1 MLYTPGTA
9 ETKITSI
16 DRVTFGGE
24 ETGLFDNIKYSY
36 KLDRARERIDSPSLV
51 RNDILEE
58 YLQSISALPNHT
70 NAIAEIRS
78 RISQT
83 IPSPMGDIAFDP
95 MSDAMSAFTEIQA
108 PDVELIGD
116 AREHQNETYYTKF
129 YDEVRKYVESNPDV
143 REAVGDLT
151 EEVLQQKA
159 SEKVQQLYLDQ
170 QDAYRRSTGA
180 GVAGSF
186 IGSMGALATDPVT
199 IGAMVATRNPASGWF
214 RNALRESVA
223 AAVSEGV
230 IQKTTTE
237 DWYKELGFEY
247 TQEDFI
253 NRVMFAG
260 GAGFVLGGGAEFI
273 SGKLRKSLEKLEQQR
288 AEVSG
293 RPIDPNAD
301 YEVMFNLF
309 DIHAM
314 VKQESPME
322 FDPGNMLHT
331 QKEQRAYNA
340 LMSGDFSGLVNNDL
354 YVPRRYNNLYHYDV
368 RQPNTELVDLDTLLV
383 DTKRF
388 QAKAQPTKLE
398 AQAWDPVKAGTA
410 LVYEF
415 KDGSRYVVDAHGRV
429 EFGKTIQAQTGQ
441 KIQMPAIVLKE
452 NMGVTPDQALARG
465 LGKNLAEGT
474 ITETDIKNLF
484 KRYNQEYRP
493 IPTEGSQIVRQINEL
508 SSLSRESYEMIRR
521 GDVTEEQGAIVGRL
535 IADPALQ
542 KAAMKSLMLLEP
554 KTLAEAE
561 GIVRQVREKGLTTTV
576 KQMDE
581 AFGET
586 SLAIDLYKERATLLD
601 QAMPTILDNNKMFDQ
616 LLRKLNLENLGREER
631 YGKIA
636 QIIYGNANTKG
647 YLSDALTRAAS
658 AYAKAGKNADQ
669 YAREFAEDV
678 LRNVDQRDFIRLP
691 DGSQLVSDATQTQ
704 RFAATRE
711 LEVEL
716 QKYDDTT
723 DLQGQKEAIQAA
735 EARIRADEK
744 LLNQK
749 LEVDM
754 ISESGKISTETF
766 TLKDLLDEVREE
778 EVGQKL
784 LKACSIGTK

>member
-16 DRVTFGGE
+16 DRATFGGE
-24 ETGLFDNIKYSY
+24 ETGFFENTKYSY

-51 RNDILEE
+51 RNDILQE
-58 YLQSISALPNHT
+58 YLDSISKLPNHV
-70 NAIAEIRS
+70 NAIAEIKS

-83 IPSPMGDIAFDP
+83 IPSPMGDIQFDP
-95 MSDAMSAFTEIQA
+95 LADAMSGFAELQA
-108 PDVELIGD
+108 PDTALIGD

-129 YDEVRKYVESNPDV
+129 YDEVKKYVQDNPDV
-143 REAVGDLT
+143 RDAVGELT
-151 EEVLQQKA
+151 EEMIQQK
-159 SEKVQQLYLDQ
+159 STEKVQQLYLEQ

-186 IGSMGALATDPVT
+186 VGSMGALATDPVT
-199 IGAMVATRNPASGWF
+199 IGAMIATRNPAAGWF

-253 NRVMFAG
+253 NRVLFAG

-273 SGKLRKSLEKLEQQR
+273 SGRLRKSLEKLEQQR
-288 AEVSG
+288 AEMSG
-293 RPIDPNAD
+293 RPYDPDMD
-301 YEVMFNLF
+301 YQAMFNMF

-322 FDPGNMLHT
+322 FDPGGVLHT

-340 LMSGDFSGLVNNDL
+340 LVSGDFAGLVNNDV
-354 YVPRRYNNLYHYDV
+354 YVPKRYSNIYHYDV
-368 RQPNTELVDLDTLLV
+368 RQPNTELVDLDALLV

-388 QAKAQPTKLE
+388 QPKGKTAKLE
-398 AQAWDPVKAGTA
+398 AQTWDPVKTGTA

-415 KDGSRYVVDAHGRV
+415 NDGTRYVVDGHSRV
-429 EFGKTIQAQTGQ
+429 EFGMNIQKQTGQ
-441 KIQMPAIVLKE
+441 KIQMPAVILKE
-452 NMGVTPDQALARG
+452 NMGITPDQAFARG
-465 LGKNLAEGT
+465 AGKNLSEGSS
-474 ITETDIKNLF
+474 TETDLKSLF
-484 KRYNQEYRP
+484 KRYNQDYRP
-493 IPTEGSQIVRQINEL
+493 IPTQGSQLVRQINEL
-508 SSLSRESYEMIRR
+508 SSLSREAYEMVKR
-521 GDVTEEQGAIVGRL
+521 GDVVEEYGAVVGRL
-535 IADPALQ
+535 ISDPALQ
-542 KAAMKSLMLLEP
+542 KAAMKSIMMLEP
-554 KTLAEAE
+554 KTLAETE
-561 GIVRQVREKGLTTTV
+561 GIVRQIQKKGLTTTV
-576 KQMDE
+576 KEMDE

-586 SLAIDLYKERATLLD
+586 ALAIDLYKERAVLLD
-601 QAMPTILDNNKMFDQ
+601 KAIPTILDSHKMFDP
-616 LLRKLNLENLGREER
+616 LLRKLNLAHLGREER

-636 QIIYGNANTKG
+636 QLIYGSANQKG
-647 YLSDALTRAAS
+647 NLSDSLTRSAS
-658 AYAKAGKNADQ
+658 AYAKAGKNSEQ

-678 LRNVDQRDFIRLP
+678 LRNADQRDFIRLP
-691 DGSQLVSDATQTQ
+691 DGSEFVSDAAQTQ
-704 RFAATRE
+704 RFAAARE

-716 QKYDDTT
+716 KKFDDATE
-723 DLQGQKEAIQAA
+723 LQGQKEAIQAA

-744 LLNQK
+744 LLNQEIK
-749 LEVDM
+749 VDTV
-754 ISESGKISTETF
+754 SEAGDVSTQTVKM
-766 TLKDLLDEVREE
+766 KDLLDEVREE

>member
-16 DRVTFGGE
+16 DRATFGGE
-24 ETGLFDNIKYSY
+24 EAGFFENIKYAY

-51 RNDILEE
+51 RNDILKE
-58 YLQSISALPNHT
+58 YLQNITTLPNHA
-70 NAIAEIRS
+70 NALAEIRS

-83 IPSPMGDIAFDP
+83 IPSPMGDIEFDP
-95 MSDAMSAFTEIQA
+95 MSDAMSAFTPLQG

-129 YDEVRKYVESNPDV
+129 YDEVKKYVSDNPDV
-143 REAVGDLT
+143 RDAVGDLT
-151 EEVLQQKA
+151 EEIIQQKA
-159 SEKVQQLYLDQ
+159 SEKVQQIYLDQ
-170 QDAYRRSTGA
+170 QDAYRRSTVG
-180 GVAGSF
+180 GVVGSF
-186 IGSMGALATDPVT
+186 VGQIGAVSTDPVVIGSM
-199 IGAMVATRNPASGWF
+199 IATRNPSIGWF

-253 NRVMFAG
+253 NRVLFAG

-273 SGKLRKSLEKLEQQR
+273 SGKLRKSLEKLEKQR
-288 AEVSG
+288 AEASG
-293 RPIDPNAD
+293 RPYDPDMD
-301 YEVMFNLF
+301 YQAMFNLF

-322 FDPGNMLHT
+322 FDPGGMLHT

-340 LMSGDFSGLVNNDL
+340 LISGDFSGLVENDL
-354 YVPRRYNNLYHYDV
+354 YVPRRYNNIYHYDV

-388 QAKAQPTKLE
+388 QPKGQPAKIE
-398 AQAWDPVKAGTA
+398 AQTWNPVQAGTA

-415 KDGSRYVVDAHGRV
+415 NNGQRYVVDGHGRV
-429 EFGKTIQAQTGQ
+429 ELGKNIQAQTGQ
-441 KIQMPAIVLKE
+441 KIQIPAVVLKE
-452 NMGVTPDQALARG
+452 NLGITPEQALIRG
-465 LGKNLAEGT
+465 TGKNLSEGT
-474 ITETDIKNLF
+474 ITEADLKNLF

-493 IPTEGSQIVRQINEL
+493 IPTQGSQLVRQLNEL
-508 SSLSRESYEMIRR
+508 SSLSREAYEMIRR
-521 GDVTEEQGAIVGRL
+521 GDVLEEYGAVVGRL

-542 KAAMKSLMLLEP
+542 KAAMKSIMLLEP
-554 KTLAEAE
+554 KTLAETE
-561 GIVRQVREKGLTTTV
+561 GIVRQIQKKGLTTTV
-576 KQMDE
+576 KEMDE
-581 AFGET
+581 AFGEKA
-586 SLAIDLYKERATLLD
+586 LAIDLYKERATLLD

-658 AYAKAGKNADQ
+658 AYAKAGGNAEQ

-678 LRNVDQRDFIRLP
+678 LRNVDERDFIRLP
-691 DGSQLVSDATQTQ
+691 DGSQLVSDAAQTQ
-704 RFAATRE
+704 RVAANRE
-711 LEVEL
+711 LEADL
-716 QKYDDTT
+716 QKFDDAT
-723 DLQGQKEAIQAA
+723 DLQGQKDAIQAA
-735 EARIRADEK
+735 EARLRADEK
-744 LLNQK
+744 LMNEDIQIDVIN
-749 LEVDM
+749 EAGQV
-754 ISESGKISTETF
+754 STQTVK
-766 TLKDLLDEVREE
+766 LKDLLDEVREE

-784 LKACSIGTK
+784 LKACSLGTK